1 MCFINI
7 RTCHSHGHCWD
18 YRPGC
23 LSLKSSYCNSFEI
36 TWTKIDLSLMRFC
49 DNHLRAFSHQTPWP
63 WITEMSLKI
72 TYLNFESNLPG
83 AIELSE
89 IWWKWISHYSDV
101 IMSAMASQITSISIV
116 SPTVCSGA
124 DQRKYQSSASLAFVN
139 GIHRYPV
146 DSPHKGPV
154 MQKIFPFDDIVMVV
168 CFPYSAFVPLSTR
181 RNRSS
186 YWWT

>member
-1 MCFINI
+1 MSKKAISIYLFWMICELVVNYMEIQDFVELPCI
-7 RTCHSHGHCWD
+7 
-18 YRPGC
+18 
-23 LSLKSSYCNSFEI
+23 SLPWYTWNDAENVLENCEI
-36 TWTKIDLSLMRFC
+36 VLEKC
-49 DNHLRAFSHQTPWP
+49 
-63 WITEMSLKI
+63 
-72 TYLNFESNLPG
+72 LNFFSGNLYSPC
-83 AIELSE
+83 
-89 IWWKWISHYSDV
+89 YSDV

-139 GIHRYPV
+139 GIHRYSV

-154 MQKIFPFDDIVMVV
+154 IQKIFPFDDIVMVA

>member
-18 YRPGC
+18 YRPGG
-23 LSLKSSYCNSFEI
+23 LSLKSSYCNSFENRLGAWWHQAI
-36 TWTKIDLSLMRFC
+36 TWTKVDLSSMRFC

-89 IWWKWISHYSDV
+89 IWWKWISHYTGCVQALKSALILPWKWWFFPEKCLKMTISSLKKKTSKYFV
-101 IMSAMASQITSISIV
+101 IFYV
-116 SPTVCSGA
+116 SLP
-124 DQRKYQSSASLAFVN
+124 
-139 GIHRYPV
+139 
-146 DSPHKGPV
+146 
-154 MQKIFPFDDIVMVV
+154 
-168 CFPYSAFVPLSTR
+168 
-181 RNRSS
+181 
-186 YWWT
+186 